1 MEENTATPEP
11 TLAERYN
18 NNATIILQ
26 DRQYGQEA
34 TYEEVTVYTVESRTT
49 RLEKYSTELIN
60 LKDNIEKVKKVVLT
74 ALEDETIEEEVAQ
87 DIARLLK
94 FELTREVRVS
104 VNVSFDLTVNLAVG
118 EDLDDFVRDLQFE
131 VSGAYGLDS
140 EISNEDYSIDGWD
153 EQ

>member
-18 NNATIILQ
+18 DKATIILK
-26 DRQYGQEA
+26 DEKYGQET
-34 TYEEVTVYTVESRTT
+34 TYEEVNAYTVEGRTD
-49 RLEKYSTELIN
+49 RLARYSNELRN
-60 LKDNIEKVKKVVLT
+60 LNDNVEKVKKVVLT

-94 FELTREVRVS
+94 FELTREVRVM

-118 EDLDDFVRDLQFE
+118 EDLDEFIRDLNFE
-131 VSGAYGLDS
+131 VTGAYGTDS
-140 EISNEDYSIDGWD
+140 EIASEDYSIDGWD